1 MVLAVCHLHSN
12 AAFALRT
19 HSECSSVPSSKSGLN
34 ASLVSS
40 MERSSS
46 KSRRSAGPSHSM
58 TPWTA
63 SRPAGPSTVTL
74 LMEFVGTLEA
84 LCRLLGSR
92 VARSIY
98 PRSFAIFNTVS
109 LMYPFFPLS
118 DIDRRERQSRVRKG
132 EKSYKALEAVT
143 QRAT

>member
-1 MVLAVCHLHSN
+1 MLISAELKIWLERISRVFDGAELFEVAPVRGSIP
-12 AAFALRT
+12 FDDALD
-19 HSECSSVPSSKSGLN
+19 SVK
-34 ASLVSS
+34 AC
-40 MERSSS
+40 
-46 KSRRSAGPSHSM
+46 
-58 TPWTA
+58 WTIDCD
-63 SRPAGPSTVTL
+63 

-98 PRSFAIFNTVS
+98 PRSVAIFNTVS